1 MAILDFNLGFE
12 PHSTLN
18 PLVWHGNTLDKDVE
32 SALINIARDF
42 KKFIDVPFDVVD
54 VRITGGQVSYFYT
67 RHSDLDLHLIA
78 DFSSVKCDRE
88 AAELFDAK
96 RLLYKE
102 KYSITVKGIPV
113 ELYVEDLDHPA
124 VSASY
129 SIQSRSW
136 ITRPKQDLGP
146 FDVDEIQ
153 RLSNVWGEIIRHSLM
168 SKNIKTARKTLDLL
182 RKFRHLGL
190 KTTGEYSTANLVY
203 KTLRNSDL
211 IRKLQNY
218 IDHEHEQNLSVPD

>member
-18 PLVWHGNTLDKDVE
+18 PRLWRNNELDKDVE
-32 SALINIARDF
+32 AALIKIAQDF

-78 DFSSVKCDRE
+78 DFSTVKCDRE

-124 VSASY
+124 VSAAY
-129 SIQSRSW
+129 SIQTRSW
-136 ITRPKQDLGP
+136 ITQPKKDLGP
-146 FDVDEIQ
+146 FDIDEIE
-153 RLSNVWGEIIRHSLM
+153 RLSNVWGEIIQHSLRL
-168 SKNIKTARKTLDLL
+168 KNIKTARKTLDLL

-190 KTTGEYSTANLVY
+190 KIHGEYSTANLVY

-211 IRKLQNY
+211 IKKLQNF
-218 IDHEHEQNLSVPD
+218 IDTEHENNLSVTG

>member
-1 MAILDFNLGFE
+1 MKILDLNLGFE
-12 PHSTLN
+12 PHDTLN
-18 PLVWHGNTLDKDVE
+18 PLLWTGSKLQPDIE
-32 SALINIARDF
+32 SALVKIAQDF

-67 RHSDLDLHLIA
+67 EHSDLDLHLIA

-124 VSASY
+124 VSAAY
-129 SIQSRSW
+129 SIQTRTW
-136 ITRPKQDLGP
+136 ITQPKKDLGP
-146 FDVDEIQ
+146 FDVDEIE
-153 RLSNVWGEIIRHSLM
+153 RLSTVWGEIIQHSLRL
-168 SKNIKTARKTLDLL
+168 KNIKTARKTLDLL

-190 KTTGEYSTANLVY
+190 KIQGEYSTANLVY
-203 KTLRNSDL
+203 KTLRNSNL
-211 IRKLQNY
+211 IKNLQNF
-218 IDHEHEQNLSVPD
+218 IDSEHEKNLSVPD

>member
-1 MAILDFNLGFE
+1 MTILDFNLGFE
-12 PHSTLN
+12 PHNELN
-18 PLVWHGNTLDKDVE
+18 PRLWHGEQLDKDVE
-32 SALINIARDF
+32 SALIKIAQDF

-54 VRITGGQVSYFYT
+54 VQITGGQVSYFYT
-67 RHSDLDLHLIA
+67 DHSDLDLHLIC
-78 DFSSVKCDRE
+78 DFSSVNCDRE

-102 KYSITVKGIPV
+102 RFDITVKGIPV

-129 SIQSRSW
+129 SVMKQQW
-136 ITRPKQDLGP
+136 IKKPNRDVGP
-146 FDVDEIQ
+146 FDIDEIEK
-153 RLSNVWGEIIRHSLM
+153 LSRVWSTIIQH
-168 SKNIKTARKTLDLL
+168 TLDTKDVETAKKTMNLL
-182 RKFRHLGL
+182 RKFRGLGL

-211 IRKLQNY
+211 IKKLQDFINQ
-218 IDHEHEQNLSVPD
+218 EHDKMLSVR

>member
-1 MAILDFNLGFE
+1 MTILDFNLGFE
-12 PHSTLN
+12 PHTELN
-18 PLVWHGNTLDKDVE
+18 PRLWHGEQLDKDIE
-32 SALINIARDF
+32 SALIKIAQDF
-42 KKFIDVPFDVVD
+42 KKFINVPFDVVD

-67 RHSDLDLHLIA
+67 DKSDLDLHLVC
-78 DFSSVKCDRE
+78 DFNSVTCDRE
-88 AAELFDAK
+88 AAELFDTK

-102 KYSITVKGIPV
+102 KFDVTVKGIPV

-129 SIQSRSW
+129 SVMKRQWLKKPS
-136 ITRPKQDLGP
+136 KEVGP
-146 FDVDEIQ
+146 FDIDKIEKLSQVWSTIIQ
-153 RLSNVWGEIIRHSLM
+153 HTFDSNDVETA
-168 SKNIKTARKTLDLL
+168 KKTMNLL

-211 IRKLQNY
+211 IKKLQNF
-218 IDHEHEQNLSVPD
+218 IDQEHDKQLSVG

>member
-12 PHSTLN
+12 PHEQLN
-18 PLVWHGNTLDKDVE
+18 PKLWKGDQLRPDIE
-32 SALINIARDF
+32 SALIKIAKDF

-67 RHSDLDLHLIA
+67 EHSDLDLHLVA
-78 DFSSVKCDRE
+78 DFSSVDCDRE

-96 RLLYKE
+96 RLLYKA
-102 KYSITVKGIPV
+102 KYDITANGIPV

-129 SIQSRSW
+129 SIMKREW
-136 ITRPKQDLGP
+136 IKHPDMNVGP
-146 FDVDEIQ
+146 FDIEQIEKM
-153 RLSNVWGEIIRHSLM
+153 SEVWSTIIRHSLE
-168 SKNIKTARKTLDLL
+168 SKDVKTAQKTMNLL
-182 RKFRHLGL
+182 RKFRQLGL
-190 KTTGEYSTANLVY
+190 KTGGEYSTANLVY

-211 IRKLQNY
+211 IKKLQNF
-218 IDHEHEQNLSVPD
+218 IDQEHDRNLSI

>member
-1 MAILDFNLGFE
+1 MSILDFNLGFE

-18 PLVWHGNTLDKDVE
+18 PRLWHNNELDKDVE
-32 SALINIARDF
+32 SALIKIAQDF

-78 DFSSVKCDRE
+78 DFSTVKCDRE

-124 VSASY
+124 VSAAY

-136 ITRPKQDLGP
+136 ITQPKKDLGP
-146 FDVDEIQ
+146 FDIDKIE
-153 RLSNVWGEIIRHSLM
+153 RLSTVWGEIIQHSLR

-190 KTTGEYSTANLVY
+190 KIHGEYSTANLVY

-211 IRKLQNY
+211 IRNLQNF
-218 IDHEHEQNLSVPD
+218 IDFEHEKNLSVPP

>member
-1 MAILDFNLGFE
+1 MTILDFNLGFE
-12 PHSTLN
+12 PHNELN
-18 PLVWHGNTLDKDVE
+18 PRLWHGEQLDKDVE
-32 SALINIARDF
+32 SALIKIAQDF

-54 VRITGGQVSYFYT
+54 VLITGGQVSYFYT
-67 RHSDLDLHLIA
+67 DHSDLDLHLIC
-78 DFSSVKCDRE
+78 DFSSVTCDRE

-102 KYSITVKGIPV
+102 RFDITVKGIPV

-129 SIQSRSW
+129 SVMKRTW
-136 ITRPKQDLGP
+136 IKKPNKDVGP
-146 FDVDEIQ
+146 FDIDEIEK
-153 RLSNVWGEIIRHSLM
+153 LSRVWSTIIQHTLDT
-168 SKNIKTARKTLDLL
+168 KDVETARKTMNLL
-182 RKFRHLGL
+182 RKFRGLGL

-211 IRKLQNY
+211 IKKLQDFINQ
-218 IDHEHEQNLSVPD
+218 EHDKNLSVR